1 MATRKEIRAQNLQN
15 SKNILGD
22 TEITVDMTVRIY
34 SKSRGKGETQ
44 FIKKRESLT
53 FRNRDEADRCIG
65 EMVDAGARI
74 RKVEIVSV
82 SGELL
87 ATLKPAKI
95 RLTLTDEQKLA
106 RRAERQAAKAEKRGS
121 RKKIAEAV

>member
-15 SKNILGD
+15 SKSILGD
-22 TEITVDMTVRIY
+22 AEITADMTVRIY
-34 SKSRGKGETQ
+34 SKSRGKGEAQ

-65 EMVDAGARI
+65 DMVDAGVRI